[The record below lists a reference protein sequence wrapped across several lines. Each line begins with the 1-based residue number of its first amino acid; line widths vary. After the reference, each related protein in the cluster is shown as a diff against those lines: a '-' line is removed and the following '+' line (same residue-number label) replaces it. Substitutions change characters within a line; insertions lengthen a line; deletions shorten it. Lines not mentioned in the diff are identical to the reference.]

1 MDTAAAGGPDAAAP
15 AEQLEVVPIR
25 HPGRWVAAAIVL
37 LVLAMFAHWL
47 VATKGLGW
55 DVVRQSLFNSTI
67 EAAARRT
74 VLLTVLAMLIGISLG
89 ITLAVMRLSPNP
101 IVSGA
106 AWVYIWFFR
115 GTPVLVQVLFW
126 YNLPAIMTSFSLG
139 VPFGP
144 SWFHTDPKSIIT
156 QLGAALLGLG
166 LNEAAYMAEI
176 ARAGLLSVDEGQTEA
191 AQALG
196 MTRGQTLRR
205 IVLPQAMRV
214 IVPPTGNET
223 ISMLK
228 TTSIV
233 FSIGYLELTTTA
245 QIIGART
252 FNIIPLYV
260 TISVWYLAMTSV
272 LYVGQYYLERR
283 FARGSSRDLPP
294 TPIQKLRRLVFT
306 LRSSPEQEL
315 TSPEQEPGTPE
326 QEPGSA
332 EQQP

>member
-1 MDTAAAGGPDAAAP
+1 MDTAAAGGPDAAVP

-25 HPGRWVAAAIVL
+25 HPGRWLAALVVL
-37 LVLAMFAHWL
+37 VLLAMFAHWL

-55 DVVRQSLFNSTI
+55 DVVRHYLFNSTI
-67 EAAARRT
+67 IPAARRT
-74 VLLTVLAMLIGISLG
+74 VVLTILAMLVGVSFGLG
-89 ITLAVMRLSPNP
+89 LAIMRLSPNP

-126 YNLPAIMTSFSLG
+126 FNLPAIMTSLSVG

-144 SWFHTDPKSIIT
+144 SWFHTDPKTLIT
-156 QLGAALLGLG
+156 QFGAALLGLG

-205 IVLPQAMRV
+205 IVIPQAMRV

-233 FSIGYLELTTTA
+233 FAIGYLELTTTA

-252 FNIIPLYV
+252 FNIIPLYL
-260 TISVWYLAMTSV
+260 TISLWYLAMTSI

-283 FARGSSRDLPP
+283 FARGSAHALPP
-294 TPIQKLRRLVFT
+294 TPIQRLRMLAFANRDSS
-306 LRSSPEQEL
+306 RS
-315 TSPEQEPGTPE
+315 GV
-326 QEPGSA
+326 
-332 EQQP
+332 